1 MRGALGCTTSTEL
14 EVKAAGVPPP
24 PATAILHAGA
34 DRLGGGKSPVR
45 GPPDFRWSRHG
56 AARAT
61 GFRVRDNGDVGLYRD
76 EAVVLRTQKLGEAD
90 RIVALLTRRHGRVRA
105 VAKGVRRTSS
115 RFGSRLEP
123 FMHVDVQL
131 AEGRSLDVVTQAET
145 LDPFGESI
153 CSDYV
158 LYTTGTAMLETAE
171 RLVGEEHEPA
181 LQQYLLLVG
190 ALRTLSRRNREPGL
204 VLDSFL
210 LRSLAVAGYAP
221 SFSDCAR
228 CGAPGPHRSFSPA
241 AGGSLCGHC
250 RVPGTASP
258 AEETVVLLAALLAGD
273 WPTAEASEARHR
285 READGLVAAFLQW
298 HLERGLRSLP
308 YVDRSP
314 ARPRGG

>member
-1 MRGALGCTTSTEL
+1 
-14 EVKAAGVPPP
+14 
-24 PATAILHAGA
+24 
-34 DRLGGGKSPVR
+34 
-45 GPPDFRWSRHG
+45 
-56 AARAT
+56 
-61 GFRVRDNGDVGLYRD
+61 VGLYRD

-145 LDPFGESI
+145 LNPFGERI
-153 CSDYV
+153 CTDYG
-158 LYTTGTAMLETAE
+158 LYTVGTAMLETAE
-171 RLVGEEHEPA
+171 RLAVEEHEPA

-190 ALRTLSRRNREPGL
+190 ALRVLSRRERDPGL
-204 VLDSFL
+204 ALDSFL

-221 SFSDCAR
+221 TFTDCAR
-228 CGAPGPHRSFSPA
+228 CGSPGPHRSFSPP
-241 AGGSLCGHC
+241 AGGTLCAQC
-250 RVPGTASP
+250 RVPGTATP

-273 WPTAEASEARHR
+273 WPTAERSEERHR
-285 READGLVAAFLQW
+285 REANGLVAVFLQW

-308 YVDRSP
+308 YVDRTTGAKVTPGS
-314 ARPRGG
+314 G